1 MAMQPN
7 IRSEIVAFG
16 SSAVKTVLL
25 RLLRLAFLG
34 LAVLTIN
41 ACSALSPGLSNESIQ
56 KIVAAPDRT
65 PADRT
70 NDQRRRPEKMLA
82 FMGVRPGMVA
92 LDLFA
97 GGGYTTELLAR
108 AIGPTGKVFGQS
120 QPPNPNLIPPTA
132 PEGNSNPSATSSAA
146 APTATSPAAPPVRV
160 PSSVALAQR
169 HQRLQTAGTLVAPI
183 VAIVQKFETPI
194 PEGMSDQKLD
204 FVSLMFNY
212 HDLGHMGVDRQA
224 MNRAIFQA
232 LKPGGLYLVSDHA
245 GRPSTGISEAG
256 TLHRIE
262 EAFLRQEIESAGF
275 KFVAEGGFLRNPSD
289 PRDKNTPN
297 PPQPKD
303 DFVLKFIKP

>member
-1 MAMQPN
+1 MAMQLN
-7 IRSEIVAFG
+7 IRSEVVAFDA
-16 SSAVKTVLL
+16 SAVMTVQL

-65 PADRT
+65 LADRT
-70 NDQRRRPEKMLA
+70 NDQRRMPEKMLA

-120 QPPNPNLIPPTA
+120 QPPNPTLTPPAA
-132 PEGNSNPSATSSAA
+132 PEGNSNPSVASSAA

-169 HQRLQTAGTLVAPI
+169 HQRLQAAGTPAAPI
-183 VAIVQKFETPI
+183 AAIVQKFETPI
-194 PEGMSDQKLD
+194 PEGMIDQKLD

-212 HDLGHMGVDRQA
+212 HDLGHMRVDRQA

-245 GRPSTGISEAG
+245 GRPGTGISEAG

-262 EAFLRQEIESAGF
+262 ETFLRQEIEAAGF
-275 KFVAEGGFLRNPSD
+275 KFVAEGGFLRNPND
-289 PRDKNTPN
+289 PQDKNTPN
-297 PPQPKD
+297 PPQLKD